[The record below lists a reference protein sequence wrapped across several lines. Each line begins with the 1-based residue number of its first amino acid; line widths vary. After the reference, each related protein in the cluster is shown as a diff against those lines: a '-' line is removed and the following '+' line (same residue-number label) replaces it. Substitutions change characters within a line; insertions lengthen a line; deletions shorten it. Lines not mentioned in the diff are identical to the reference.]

1 MTPPDLQTS
10 KAKKQGEWERE
21 LASSGRSPAENE
33 GGGSQTKKKKKNVGD
48 NLTLS
53 LGGA

>member
-1 MTPPDLQTS
+1 MAPPDLQTS
-10 KAKKQGEWERE
+10 KAKKQGKWERE
-21 LASSGRSPAENE
+21 LASSGRSSAENE
-33 GGGSQTKKKKKNVGD
+33 GGGSQTKKKNVGD